1 MKTWSAA
8 VDNVYYDWGKTL
20 TYDASVNLIIS
31 MRGLGKTYGIRKQC
45 VKDFL
50 KDGSRFMEVVRYKE
64 LLKGESAIQYGYFDK
79 LQLNNE
85 FPGYQFKVNGT
96 NAYIAKVP
104 EEGKKPEWQLIGYFT
119 ALSAMQQSKQRTFVN
134 VKRVIFDEFI
144 IDKRT
149 GHRYLSG
156 EFNLFA
162 NLIDSV
168 AREEVDAEGNA
179 VGTKVRVYMLGNACD
194 LTNPY
199 FVRWKI
205 SKQPKEGYSWHAGK
219 LVLVHYVKDSVYQSG
234 KRGTLA
240 GRLVSGTA
248 EEGII
253 VDNMFDVGDEYNIM
267 PKTKDA
273 RFEYG
278 IIYCKQKF
286 GVWLDANSGVIFI
299 NGKIPEGSGCPIL
312 ALTKED
318 NTANYLQVRR
328 GEKTLKNLMDYYYAD
343 VVRFSSIGI
352 RDRFLE
358 SLAAFGIR

>member
-1 MKTWSAA
+1 M
-8 VDNVYYDWGKTL
+8 DNVYYDWGKTL

-104 EEGKKPEWQLIGYFT
+104 EDGKKPEWQLIGYFT
-119 ALSAMQQSKQRTFVN
+119 ALSAMQQSKQRTFVD

-273 RFEYG
+273 RF
-278 IIYCKQKF
+278 
-286 GVWLDANSGVIFI
+286 
-299 NGKIPEGSGCPIL
+299 
-312 ALTKED
+312 
-318 NTANYLQVRR
+318 
-328 GEKTLKNLMDYYYAD
+328 
-343 VVRFSSIGI
+343 
-352 RDRFLE
+352 
-358 SLAAFGIR
+358 